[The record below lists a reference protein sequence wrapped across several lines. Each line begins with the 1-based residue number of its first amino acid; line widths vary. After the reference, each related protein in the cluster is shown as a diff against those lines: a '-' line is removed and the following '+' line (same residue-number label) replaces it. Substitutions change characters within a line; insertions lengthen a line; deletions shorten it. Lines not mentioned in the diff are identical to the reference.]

1 MSAPGA
7 GAGLLLL
14 SDDTASLLL
23 EGVLVLGDPLHQR
36 VLSRPLL
43 DVVLD
48 LFGALGHLEGKDR
61 KVAALRP
68 WEMFISGGNPWI
80 YILSDSPSHQA

>member
-7 GAGLLLL
+7 GAGSLLL

-23 EGVLVLGDPLHQR
+23 EGVLVLGNPLHQR
-36 VLSRPLL
+36 VLARPLL

-61 KVAALRP
+61 EVVALRP
-68 WEMFISGGNPWI
+68 WGMYIRGGNP
-80 YILSDSPSHQA
+80 

>member
-7 GAGLLLL
+7 GAGFLLL

-23 EGVLVLGDPLHQR
+23 EGVLVLGNPLHQR

-43 DVVLD
+43 DVVFD
-48 LFGALGHLEGKDR
+48 LFGALGHLERKDR
-61 KVAALRP
+61 KWLRYNRGKCSS
-68 WEMFISGGNPWI
+68 EEETREF
-80 YILSDSPSHQA
+80 LCHSPSHQA

>member
-7 GAGLLLL
+7 GAGSLLL

-23 EGVLVLGDPLHQR
+23 EGVLVLGNPLHQR

-61 KVAALRP
+61 KASALRP
-68 WEMFISGGNPWI
+68 WEMLIRGGNTRI
-80 YILSDSPSHQA
+80 YILSHSPSHQA

>member
-7 GAGLLLL
+7 GAGSLL

-23 EGVLVLGDPLHQR
+23 EGVLVLGNPLHQR

-48 LFGALGHLEGKDR
+48 LFGALGHLER
-61 KVAALRP
+61 KGRKWLR
-68 WEMFISGGNPWI
+68 
-80 YILSDSPSHQA
+80 